1 MGLLF
6 LASPVTNQNKHT
18 KRNTIEERKMSNSTN
33 EVELEQCD
41 TTSIDPTSSIADRL
55 PELSNEAIQD
65 AMTDDSVEWAQ
76 GMLEH
81 YEPGAIHDMPD
92 YGITLQIVSSD
103 TARCIGVFDHG
114 YCMLMLQM
122 VITTFENAGLTLE
135 IDPWAVLRPYE
146 APEEAAESSVEA
158 PQNSTGQGFAM
169 EIV

>member
-6 LASPVTNQNKHT
+6 LVSPVTNQNNHT
-18 KRNTIEERKMSNSTN
+18 KHNTIEARKMSSTPTEKN
-33 EVELEQCD
+33 PGQ
-41 TTSIDPTSSIADRL
+41 TTIADML
-55 PELSNEAIQD
+55 PELPDEAIHDALQD
-65 AMTDDSVEWAQ
+65 DHVEWAQ

-92 YGITLQIVSSD
+92 YGITLQIISSD

-122 VITTFENAGLTLE
+122 VITTFENAGLNLE
-135 IDPWAVLRPYE
+135 VDPWAVLRPYE

-158 PQNSTGQGFAM
+158 PQNSTGQEFAM
-169 EIV
+169 EVV